1 MTDAKTEKFHVS
13 RFDLS
18 FILVMISLFAMI
30 VVGIM
35 I

>member
-1 MTDAKTEKFHVS
+1 MEEAKTHKYEVS
-13 RFDLS
+13 RFDIS

>member
-1 MTDAKTEKFHVS
+1 MNTTNNKKEVS
-13 RFDLS
+13 RFDIS
-18 FILVMISLFAMI
+18 FVLVMISLFAMI

>member
-1 MTDAKTEKFHVS
+1 MSEAKKIKYEVS
-13 RFDLS
+13 RFDMS
-18 FILVMISLFAMI
+18 FILVMISLLAMI